1 MNIYEK
7 YNIIF
12 FKITFI
18 NFSSYNILFTLFNI
32 KNDNIELIII
42 FPKFTPIVL
51 SCIIASIDIIII
63 PFDVSI
69 YLFQK
74 YPFLIYIYQTLI

>member
-51 SCIIASIDIIII
+51 SCIRASIDIIII
-63 PFDVSI
+63 PFDVS
-69 YLFQK
+69 K
-74 YPFLIYIYQTLI
+74 YIPKNNIIR